1 MVSSGAA
8 SHLLATD
15 TLSSPVLHRLL
26 RDETASISSL
36 RTASPTRQ
44 YSDRRALNSTV
55 IVTKNEGLK
64 SGLTGDGLAATRGS
78 ERLLPKRPFMLRNLL
93 YRHLRQTWRIKVASI
108 SQRTL

>member
-26 RDETASISSL
+26 RDET
-36 RTASPTRQ
+36 TASPTCQ

-55 IVTKNEGLK
+55 IVTKDEDLK
-64 SGLTGDGLAATRGS
+64 AGLTGDGLAAPRGS